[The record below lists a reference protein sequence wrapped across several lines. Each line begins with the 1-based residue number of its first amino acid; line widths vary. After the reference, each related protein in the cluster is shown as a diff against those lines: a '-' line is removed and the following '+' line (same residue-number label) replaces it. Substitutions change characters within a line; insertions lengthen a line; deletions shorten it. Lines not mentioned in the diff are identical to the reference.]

1 MIDVDHNLDL
11 QHHPHHH
18 HVTTTRICNPYSHLT
33 YLTLIFPQQP
43 GIKGKLHQLEVV
55 PRNGLV
61 VMTIIIIRIQSHYH
75 CWILWLS

>member
-1 MIDVDHNLDL
+1 MSITIMTYRIILI
-11 QHHPHHH
+11 PHHH

-61 VMTIIIIRIQSHYH
+61 AMTIIIIGILSHYPQQ
-75 CWILWLS
+75 L